1 MCPAPMRLQSEAEV
15 DAEYE
20 AFEEEI
26 IQEESQYLSCPE
38 LVGLTFGDVV
48 VDPFLTQ
55 EDYIKW
61 Q

>member
-38 LVGLTFGDVV
+38 LVGLTFRDV